1 MEQPGNLANG
11 GSDMRKPQTTPLY
24 KGRISTNNR
33 QFWFTQIIY
42 LVAGSFTLFAILS
55 LPRNAKWLN
64 TTIDRF
70 YNQRQKLG
78 KQTDVATRKREGYG
92 DAHIYTELIQQR
104 CQPDDYFLIPPQ
116 QYLIRN
122 AYQQG
127 KSTGYAW
134 LYPSVLYYHLGKAV
148 HLLDMTA
155 PDSLLQRATH
165 TFWVYENK
173 IFLLTFKEH
182 NRPLV
187 LGEFRKYDPHF
198 FAYTPKQARAYYT
211 QSKP

>member
-1 MEQPGNLANG
+1 MHKSSATLLFK
-11 GSDMRKPQTTPLY
+11 SLT
-24 KGRISTNNR
+24 STSTR
-33 QFWFTQIIY
+33 RFWFMQVVF
-42 LVAGSFTLFAILS
+42 LVAGSLVLFGILS
-55 LPRNAKWLN
+55 LPRNQNWLN
-64 TTIDRF
+64 TTITRF

-92 DAHIYTELIQQR
+92 DAYMYTELIRQR

-127 KSTGYAW
+127 KSTGYVW
-134 LYPSVLYYHLGKAV
+134 LYPSVMYYHLGRAV

-173 IFLLTFKEH
+173 IFLLTFKDH

-187 LGEFRKYDPHF
+187 LGEFSKYDPHF
-198 FAYTPKQARAYYT
+198 FAYTPKQARAYFN